1 MSKQI
6 ITIGYEIPGRL
17 EDLVNFNSKTS
28 LMDADIVLFFPEF
41 WFYDCDNNYCGKT
54 CYSESGSFQLKEDMR
69 HWKKE
74 LDSFLKSGKTV
85 FLFLAKK
92 EEYYLHTG
100 QKYYSGSGKSRV
112 TTNDV
117 DLHNNYEFLP
127 IDIGDITSANGKQ
140 INFIGNPI
148 FSLLYNKFKNNLTY
162 QTYIEKPREGIPV
175 FTGKDKTKIL
185 GAIYKIGSGHLIT
198 LPVLT
203 FNEKDFTEVK
213 KDEKGEDQEYWNKKG
228 MQFGNHFVDCLLEI
242 ESKLTEGSKK
252 TPTPAWVSQKQFSG
266 EKEKKLYDSINKN
279 SAKIIKIEEK
289 NEKLKVEL
297 EKELELKDLLYEQ
310 GKPLEAAVIT
320 ALKILGFQAENYDDG
335 DLEIDQVI
343 TSPEKRRYIG
353 ECEGKDSK
361 DIDITKLRQLLDSLN
376 EDFARDEIQ
385 EKAFGILFGNPERL
399 KDPNERKLGFTTKCK
414 TGAKR
419 EKVALVRTVDLFVV
433 AKYLTENDNEEFK
446 KACREAIHSC
456 LGEIVKFPDIIEKK

>member
-1 MSKQI
+1 MNKHI
-6 ITIGYEIPGRL
+6 VTIGYEIPGRY
-17 EDLVNFNSKTS
+17 EDLVDFNSKTS

-41 WFYDCDNNYCGKT
+41 WFYEYDSNYCGKT
-54 CYSESGSFQLKEDMR
+54 CYSESGSFQLKEDMC

-74 LDSFLKSGKTV
+74 LDSFLKLGKTV

-112 TTNDV
+112 TTNSV
-117 DLHNNYEFLP
+117 DLHNNYDFLP
-127 IDIGDITSANGKQ
+127 IDIGNITSANGKQ
-140 INFIGNPI
+140 INLIGNPI

-162 QTYIEKPREGIPV
+162 QTYIEKPREGIAI

-213 KDEKGEDQEYWNKKG
+213 KDEKGEDKEYWNKKG
-228 MQFGNHFVDCLLEI
+228 IQFGNGFVDCLLEI
-242 ESKLTEGSKK
+242 ESKLTEGAKK
-252 TPTPAWVSQKQFSG
+252 TPAPAWVSQKQFSG
-266 EKEKKLYDSINKN
+266 EKEKILYESMNKN
-279 SAKIIKIEEK
+279 CAKIEEIKKK

-297 EKELELKDLLYEQ
+297 EKELDLKDLLYEQ
-310 GKPLEAAVIT
+310 GKPLESAVIK
-320 ALKILGFQAENYDDG
+320 ALEILGFQAENYNDG

-343 TSPEKRRYIG
+343 ISPEKRRYIG

-376 EDFARDEIQ
+376 ADFARDEVQ

-399 KDPNERKLGFTTKCK
+399 KDPKERKLDFTTKCK

-419 EKVALVRTVDLFVV
+419 EQIALVKTVDLFIV
-433 AKYLTENDNEEFK
+433 AKYLTENNDEDFK

-456 LGEIVKFPDIIEKK
+456 LGEVVKLPGILKKK